1 MKEKLINLIRQG
13 KLSKAFEEGESFLKI
28 MNDHYYSWTML
39 QSKLNDVKNENTKG
53 ILNSEEFTRQMNLI
67 NSQLLD
73 LILKLDND
81 LHIADT
87 VPVEE
92 QSFRDKLQNAL
103 LGSYEILKVLS
114 DGPLSVNYKAKELF
128 EDNMVVI
135 KAMKFDGFVDVSSLF
150 EEITRARQ
158 FNHRNIIS
166 VIGKSSIDANP
177 KYVVLEYIGGTALNT
192 IVTENGARPKGETR
206 RVLLHLAQAL
216 YYLHKRK
223 VFNADLQSTRIFMD
237 KEGEPMM
244 APFILFKTQSE
255 SNYDQ
260 MVSNLQY
267 MSLSRLRS
275 KGYKNDHPRANQFSL
290 GTLGYFLI
298 VGQPLFEKASI
309 VDLIEARKLF
319 DQDET
324 FRAKKLANLDGG
336 LALNRLV
343 EKLLAKEDEDSFSN
357 MLEVIEYL
365 KNIKDNTKSNDKEA
379 QESYSRAC
387 SYNPHI
393 TLELVQKIKDKNPDE
408 FNGLK
413 PEEVAIKLHNVIN
426 LFIESDYGKSY
437 LLKATQSKELS
448 SIFFRHQLL
457 FKEIFLNLLAEADYL
472 WSAEVQA
479 AWETTLQ
486 DTFEE
491 VKIMY
496 AEPKPEASPE
506 ESIELNTESD
516 QRIISE
522 KETKENNMDSEES
535 SSV

>member
-244 APFILFKTQSE
+244 AP
-255 SNYDQ
+255 Q

-365 KNIKDNTKSNDKEA
+365 KNIKDNTK
-379 QESYSRAC
+379 
-387 SYNPHI
+387 
-393 TLELVQKIKDKNPDE
+393 
-408 FNGLK
+408 
-413 PEEVAIKLHNVIN
+413 
-426 LFIESDYGKSY
+426 DYGKSY